1 MADGFQI
8 ARLIPVSGIS
18 NNVEAEMRATSAL
31 LSVLSIVRDFSVA
44 VLSPLGAS
52 TARKA
57 SVEAFIETT
66 FKLDDGTVVRPDGL
80 VQVTYGSTVWK
91 ALVEVKTGSNVL
103 EADQITNY
111 LHLARHQSI
120 DAVLTISN
128 EIGIGAQHPCDGV
141 RVRTNSKVRLAHL
154 SWTEL
159 LAYAVK
165 SKVHRG
171 VSDPEQAWIL
181 GELIRYLEHPASGA
195 MDLTDMGANW
205 ASARDS
211 ARAGTLRRTGPESRE
226 IAQRWDQVIRFA
238 ALRLGSATGVDV
250 QPVVPRAHAD
260 ATARIVHLAENLTT
274 SGALDGTIRVP
285 GAVGDIAVTA
295 DLRARQIS
303 TSTEIFAPTD
313 RGSRARV
320 TWLLRQ
326 LGPDTP
332 HDVMIEAWPRMAR
345 QPFSASLAAAQENR
359 DVLLDPDRREILRFG
374 LIRRTEMGQNRKDG
388 GRSPGFIESTTNA
401 INTFYRSVI
410 QQIVPWTAR
419 PPQARAATRPTER
432 RDEPIEDAE
441 DLDEA
446 IGAARVTAGRAT
458 GDADPAYKT
467 AERETTAGLVE
478 APIGDLEPD
487 GSASD

>member
-1 MADGFQI
+1 M
-8 ARLIPVSGIS
+8 
-18 NNVEAEMRATSAL
+18 
-31 LSVLSIVRDFSVA
+31 
-44 VLSPLGAS
+44 
-52 TARKA
+52 
-57 SVEAFIETT
+57 
-66 FKLDDGTVVRPDGL
+66 
-80 VQVTYGSTVWK
+80 
-91 ALVEVKTGSNVL
+91 
-103 EADQITNY
+103 
-111 LHLARHQSI
+111 
-120 DAVLTISN
+120 
-128 EIGIGAQHPCDGV
+128 
-141 RVRTNSKVRLAHL
+141 RLAHL